1 MLPFSLR
8 TDKRNQKVEHG
19 EEGGSAIAHT
29 WDWKYG
35 EGKRYEEA
43 RADAILI
50 FRRGEG
56 VCFFWWGGRAWQQ
69 GRWGLLRFNVRPYG
83 PGTKEAASIISI
95 VRYRAV
101 RRSGDKR
108 TRKKRRGPTNV
119 DF

>member
-1 MLPFSLR
+1 MEKVSGTR
-8 TDKRNQKVEHG
+8 KRGQTQFLSS
-19 EEGGSAIAHT
+19 GG
-29 WDWKYG
+29 
-35 EGKRYEEA
+35 
-43 RADAILI
+43 
-50 FRRGEG
+50 GEG

-108 TRKKRRGPTNV
+108 TRKRRGPTNV
-119 DF
+119 GF